1 MADALPIEI
10 DFLKDKSASPERM
23 QRAATFLYL
32 LARSA
37 AATKPEYE
45 EAIRQIQAI
54 GLDRLNEVLTPILL
68 LAQDQAGEMQALRD
82 HWIDGNVLIDLRA
95 LIQDED
101 LAPILERIGITED
114 DIAALKSRAT
124 ASETAI
130 AKLTSDRWFYNHG

>member
-1 MADALPIEI
+1 MADELPPEI
-10 DFLKDKSASPERM
+10 DFLKDKSATPERM

-32 LARSA
+32 LARAA

-54 GLDRLNEVLTPILL
+54 GLERLNEVLTPILL
-68 LAQDQAGEMQALRD
+68 LAQDQAAEMQALRND
-82 HWIDGNVLIDLRA
+82 WIDGNVLIDLRA
-95 LIQDED
+95 LIQAED
-101 LAPILERIGITED
+101 LAPILARL
-114 DIAALKSRAT
+114 DIAEEDTDALQGRAT